1 MTVLFITHARASERR
16 RASSRLSIRHNAG
29 AHDAVLRS
37 HRHAFEATDGFANA
51 FVRGVFVRD
60 GATRLFVRSALR
72 KKRCCEEEAN
82 RSVATASRTRKPA
95 SRSRTMRGLRHETD
109 RSRTRV
115 RANKTR
121 RVSYLVHLLRD
132 HRGVGFGDGVAPHR
146 LEVKRTRVLVG
157 VPVRR
162 AVHETAPALEPGEPD
177 ALVAAVAPVF
187 VRLLRRLRGTALVAG
202 DVARRRRR
210 GRRRRVG
217 ARPLR
222 VRGGR
227 RRGGGRRRRRRRRD
241 ARFGRGRG
249 HSRGGYRR
257 LLLVHVRALV
267 AHRAHVGRGDVPAE
281 RRGDGRN
288 FREAGEPEGDATAAG
303 ETRSG
308 AAGARGASRVWL
320 GARGSRGYVAVGVVR
335 KERTRRTR
343 TRWRRA
349 APGRR
354 SSPRGPSW
362 C

>member
-1 MTVLFITHARASERR
+1 MLFITHARASERR

-210 GRRRRVG
+210 GRRRGVG
-217 ARPLR
+217 ARPLGSL
-222 VRGGR
+222 RGGCH
-227 RRGGGRRRRRRRRD
+227 RGRGRRRRRRWRD

-288 FREAGEPEGDATAAG
+288 FREAGEPEGDATAEG

-308 AAGARGASRVWL
+308 AAGRARRVSGLARRSRIPGL
-320 GARGSRGYVAVGVVR
+320 RSRGSR
-335 KERTRRTR
+335 
-343 TRWRRA
+343 
-349 APGRR
+349 
-354 SSPRGPSW
+354 
-362 C
+362 